1 MAYEEWLLIGIVFGL
16 PILYY
21 LVRRI
26 RVGERRPGRPLKG
39 RTKTAPGPPPTPF
52 TPTGFPFD
60 GEVRLIHS
68 DYGRLRTGWWK
79 VTAES
84 SEAWQEK
91 VQQMHEAF
99 QSHFGNYV
107 TQDGQTV
114 PRWSDR
120 TWERVRRRLLVE
132 KR

>member
-1 MAYEEWLLIGIVFGL
+1 VAYEEWLLLFIVGL

-21 LVRRI
+21 VLRRI
-26 RVGERRPGRPLKG
+26 AAGGQGPTTRAERK
-39 RTKTAPGPPPTPF
+39 TKIAPGPPPTPF